1 MRLSCECKSRRI
13 EISCDKIR
21 QDKIVAAPC
30 DEHCELRKKAAQSE
44 KQLEFERLLAI
55 EEEKNK
61 RELAE
66 FAQKFGTKKKF
77 KERKLRVFEEK
88 KDYTNLT
95 IAITSVFI
103 VIIAASVL
111 YIMYRK

>member
-1 MRLSCECKSRRI
+1 MRLYCECKTRKV
-13 EISCDKIR
+13 EITCDKIR
-21 QDKIVAAPC
+21 RDKIHEAQC
-30 DEHCELRKKAAQSE
+30 DEHCELRKKTAESE
-44 KQLEFERLLAI
+44 KQLELERLSAI
-55 EEEKNK
+55 EEEKNQ

-88 KDYTNLT
+88 KDYTNLK

-103 VIIAASVL
+103 VIIAVSVF
-111 YIMYRK
+111 YMMY